1 MSHPTLDELTAK
13 FQAARKAG
21 DADKRNPEQLR
32 LHREMA
38 AACPVFVPNLLRL
51 GRLLQLVDQPDVDAR
66 DIFSEAERALRQAV
80 QGSDR
85 GAPAL
90 VELGYFMDGIRN
102 DSDEAFR
109 LYQEG
114 AARALETLEDAW
126 AGMIRYWTDTRTK
139 ESLSQALRLGELA
152 VKVFPE
158 SERILYHVT
167 DARHSAAREGLIA
180 SEEP

>member
-1 MSHPTLDELTAK
+1 MAHPTLDELTEK
-13 FQAARKAG
+13 FQAARLAG
-21 DADKRNPEQLR
+21 EADTRNPEQLR
-32 LHREMA
+32 LHRELA
-38 AACPVFVPNLLRL
+38 ATCPAFVPNLLRL

-66 DIFSEAERALRQAV
+66 DIFSEAQRALEQAV

-102 DSDEAFR
+102 ASDEAFK
-109 LYQEG
+109 LYHEG
-114 AARALETLEDAW
+114 AAKALETLEDAW

-139 ESLSQALRLGELA
+139 ESLAEALRLGELA
-152 VKVFPE
+152 MKVFPE
-158 SERILYHVT
+158 SERILYHVM
-167 DARHSAAREGLIA
+167 DARHHAAREGLIE